1 MSQME
6 RIGPAVLENVVVELQ
21 MYDCCC
27 LLTLHNAAVR
37 PRPNNTRILI
47 NVYYKS

>member
-27 LLTLHNAAVR
+27 LLTLHNAAAV
-37 PRPNNTRILI
+37 PQ
-47 NVYYKS
+47 